1 MRKKEK
7 NNRDD
12 GGKEKGKEGVSGS
25 RIIAILMG
33 VK

>member
-12 GGKEKGKEGVSGS
+12 GGKEKGKDERKG
-25 RIIAILMG
+25 IIWRWQF
-33 VK
+33 